1 MSKHLCAIDCM
12 NVCKCEFA
20 CSKVKKPEL
29 YPWLKAEKNTYR
41 DNGVKMRAFRV
52 VACDRYVKDIRSV
65 CTSLKGFRRVHVRWT
80 AAEIEKLI
88 SLYNKQH
95 TLFDIAD
102 IMNRTDSG
110 IQHMIARL
118 KKEGRIK

>member
-1 MSKHLCAIDCM
+1 M
-12 NVCKCEFA
+12 NVCKCKFA

-29 YPWLKAEKNTYR
+29 YPWLKAEKNTYS
-41 DNGVKMRAFRV
+41 DNGIKMMAFRV
-52 VACDRYVKDIRSV
+52 VSCDRYVKDKRSV
-65 CTSLKGFRRVHVRWT
+65 DNALKGFRRAYVRWT
-80 AAEIEKLI
+80 GAEIEKLI

-102 IMNRTDSG
+102 IMDRTDSG
-110 IQHMIARL
+110 IKHMIERL